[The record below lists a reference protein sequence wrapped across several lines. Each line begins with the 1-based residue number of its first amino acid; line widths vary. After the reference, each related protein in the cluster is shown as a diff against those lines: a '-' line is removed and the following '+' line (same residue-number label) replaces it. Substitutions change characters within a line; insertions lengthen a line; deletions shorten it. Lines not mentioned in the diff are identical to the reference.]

1 MPPKIQSFRDKINEI
16 SLGTMVVILLLIV
29 NVAKDWKGL
38 EVGSVA
44 ALARAEEAIDHAE
57 KAANDVESLKNEFRK
72 HCAWGNESLAEQKLR
87 EANLMNQVERI
98 AEAVEDQGETLKE
111 VVKQQNKI
119 LRTLIRVS
127 GEDVTID
134 NN

>member
-1 MPPKIQSFRDKINEI
+1 
-16 SLGTMVVILLLIV
+16 
-29 NVAKDWKGL
+29 
-38 EVGSVA
+38 
-44 ALARAEEAIDHAE
+44 
-57 KAANDVESLKNEFRK
+57 
-72 HCAWGNESLAEQKLR
+72 
-87 EANLMNQVERI
+87 MNQVERI

-119 LRTLIRVS
+119 LRTIIRVS